1 MESIER
7 KIENYAVVFNVNLL
21 RATLVEATEFRDL
34 LEETIAENDKDII
47 VNLSACEHL
56 DSTFLGVLVSS
67 YKRLKSQ
74 NRTLVI
80 IEPIE
85 QSSIFLTLNSIG
97 KIFPLYTSVKVALE
111 DIENKKLIEKE
122 LNELGEAQSHRHER
136 LSKTTVPVES
146 NPFVE
151 SPLQQKQEEVQNFE
165 SNTNEI
171 IDQPSTETIET
182 TELISETSADFTL
195 VESSEDEEVL
205 KADTIKINSLPQ
217 KVLTPEQELETSTFR
232 QEEFNENNFVSETQE
247 VIRPDKHFH
256 TGKVEWEFGFSS

>member
-111 DIENKKLIEKE
+111 DIENKKLIEQE
-122 LNELGEAQSHRHER
+122 LNELSKDKAHRHEK
-136 LSKTTVPVES
+136 LSKTTIPVES

-151 SPLQQKQEEVQNFE
+151 SPLQQKQEEVQNVE
-165 SNTNEI
+165 SSTTEI
-171 IDQPSTETIET
+171 IDQPSTEMIET
-182 TELISETSADFTL
+182 TELISETPANFAL
-195 VESSEDEEVL
+195 VESSENEEIL

-217 KVLTPEQELETSTFR
+217 ELLASEEEPETSTFS

-247 VIRPDKHFH
+247 VIRPDKHFQI
-256 TGKVEWEFGFSS
+256 GKVEWEFGFSS